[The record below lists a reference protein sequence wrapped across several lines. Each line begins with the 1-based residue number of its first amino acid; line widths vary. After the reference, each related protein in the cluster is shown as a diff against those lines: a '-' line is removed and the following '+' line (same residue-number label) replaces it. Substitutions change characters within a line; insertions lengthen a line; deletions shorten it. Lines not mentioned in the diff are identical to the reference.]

1 LAGLQHFRGSIAQQF
16 AFDDFLGGVGIQDGT
31 DFGSSDVI
39 TDVDPHGHTVGG
51 SERLGC
57 GSHKGGECEGAN
69 DLHLEILFDNNNI
82 IILYMYIGKMSV
94 SKSRKGMLVDIVIL
108 DDGYSGAQHQ
118 VRRSSFVARSDGWTT
133 QRVSDDDV

>member
-1 LAGLQHFRGSIAQQF
+1 
-16 AFDDFLGGVGIQDGT
+16 
-31 DFGSSDVI
+31 
-39 TDVDPHGHTVGG
+39 
-51 SERLGC
+51 
-57 GSHKGGECEGAN
+57 
-69 DLHLEILFDNNNI
+69 
-82 IILYMYIGKMSV
+82 MSV